1 VGMVLRPSDTAAPWR
16 VEVQRERS
24 CFILGCATA
33 PFVARRQGGT
43 VAITIRLDLAPA
55 LAAAIEHLPAHEV
68 IAAVDAVAAGA
79 WSARREGDEV
89 VLTGPGQVHMVD
101 SSKAEGGLARTIV
114 IENGHLADL
123 RRALTDVISSPV
135 RFPGFPMSR

>member
-1 VGMVLRPSDTAAPWR
+1 MVLGPPAAAAPWR
-16 VEVQRERS
+16 VEVQWEWS
-24 CFILGCATA
+24 CFTLGCETA
-33 PFVARRQGGT
+33 PFVARRHGST
-43 VAITIRLDLAPA
+43 VAITIRLDLVPA
-55 LAAAIEHLPAHEV
+55 LSTAIEQLSEHAAL
-68 IAAVDAVAAGA
+68 AAVDAVAAGV